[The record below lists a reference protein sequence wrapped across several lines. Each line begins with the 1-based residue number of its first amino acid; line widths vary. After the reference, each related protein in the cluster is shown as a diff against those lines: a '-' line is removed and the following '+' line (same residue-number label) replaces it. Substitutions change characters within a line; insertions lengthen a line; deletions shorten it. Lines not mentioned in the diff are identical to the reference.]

1 MVKSFWDQSTK
12 CSSEANLHFVA
23 DPFHAGW
30 LPVFTTKQ
38 SLQFLQG
45 DTGPQ
50 GDQGPPGDIGPTG
63 SPGPQG
69 DPGEKGQTGEI
80 VSIETVKNFKL
91 ISLGNKGWISEF

>member
-1 MVKSFWDQSTK
+1 M
-12 CSSEANLHFVA
+12 A

-91 ISLGNKGWISEF
+91 ISLGNKG